1 LEAVFLY
8 DEYMKT
14 IFEKDTKNAEIL
26 LLSLIVGLI
35 AMNMAA
41 VSGLLG

>member
-1 LEAVFLY
+1 
-8 DEYMKT
+8 MKT
-14 IFEKDTKNAEIL
+14 ILEKDSKNAEIL

>member
-1 LEAVFLY
+1 
-8 DEYMKT
+8 MKT
-14 IFEKDTKNAEIL
+14 MTVKDTKNAEIL

-35 AMNMAA
+35 ALNMAA

>member
-1 LEAVFLY
+1 MFLY
-8 DEYMKT
+8 DGSMKT
-14 IFEKDTKNAEIL
+14 IFEKDTKSAEIL

>member
-1 LEAVFLY
+1 
-8 DEYMKT
+8 MKT
-14 IFEKDTKNAEIL
+14 AQLDNKTAEIF

-35 AMNMAA
+35 ALNMAA